1 MEPSDERLKF
11 EWIKDRL
18 KKNRAY
24 LDIYPKAER
33 IASQHRAG
41 LSSDEQR
48 YLASCLAFL
57 ITQTRPYG
65 GVPVG
70 RIQPDWR
77 NVSGERAIAIEA
89 KARAIEV
96 ELIPEDRLPPTPPN
110 NVVPI
115 NAARRNRRRNT

>member
-18 KKNRAY
+18 RQNRPF
-24 LDIYPKAER
+24 LDIYPTAER

-41 LSSDEQR
+41 LNPDEQR
-48 YLASCLAFL
+48 YLASCLAYL

-70 RIQPDWR
+70 RIQKDWR
-77 NVSGERAIAIEA
+77 SVSGERAIVIET
-89 KARAIEV
+89 KARAIEL
-96 ELIPEDRLPPTPPN
+96 ELTPEERLPPAPPN

-115 NAARRNRRRNT
+115 EAAKRNRRRST